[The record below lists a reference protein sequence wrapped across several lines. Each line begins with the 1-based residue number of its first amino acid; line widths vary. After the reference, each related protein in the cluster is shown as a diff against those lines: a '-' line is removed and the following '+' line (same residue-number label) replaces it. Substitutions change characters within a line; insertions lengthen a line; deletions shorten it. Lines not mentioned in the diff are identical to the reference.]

1 MFTVTFYQKYV
12 ALCAVNKTKPSPA
25 AQKMGISKTTVNR
38 WKNGGGVTDANLQ
51 TIANYFGVSVDE
63 LRGDDPE
70 TPSKKEKPTAQGDGL
85 TEKDV
90 ICVRY
95 VEKAKKIAKKKGIA
109 FTHISTELGK
119 SRGYLS
125 EMLANGRDLPD
136 HMLADVA
143 SLLGVTVDDL
153 RGDTE
158 NEKKPTAQS
167 DGLISSL
174 PQDVQEIISL
184 CQKNPRLASALLNL
198 AHQLQNR
205 SSDPA

>member
-1 MFTVTFYQKYV
+1 MSPSMLSIILAFMLDVNSFLAFSSELAICTKKWCD
-12 ALCAVNKTKPSPA
+12 LCA
-25 AQKMGISKTTVNR
+25 I
-38 WKNGGGVTDANLQ
+38 
-51 TIANYFGVSVDE
+51 
-63 LRGDDPE
+63 RG
-70 TPSKKEKPTAQGDGL
+70 
-85 TEKDV
+85 
-90 ICVRY
+90 
-95 VEKAKKIAKKKGIA
+95 KAKKIAKKKGIA